1 MNRLLSIHV
10 IEELIKAGVEEFILC
25 PGARNAPLVHLISNS
40 NLKHTY
46 GYEERSGAFYALGI
60 ARRTN
65 RPVAI
70 ITTSGTAAGELLPAT
85 MEAYYTSVPLV
96 LVTADR
102 PRRYRGSNAPQT
114 AEQVGIFGVYAPDSY
129 DLENDEVFS
138 LKNWTGRAPLHLNV
152 CFEEPASEEEPYR
165 FTGTSTYSSEM
176 PIGDQKKLEDF
187 FDQVSK
193 PLIIVNKLEEKDREP
208 VIQFLEQLKAPVYLE
223 GVSGIRNDVRLK
235 DFQVIHPSLNRHDSV
250 LRIGGV
256 PTHRTWRDLE
266 DRSDMNVLSITEFPF
281 SGLSYGSYVHTG
293 IDSYLSQAPIPKKNF
308 EMSREYRD
316 EQQQIQ
322 EGLLQIIQEEPTAEQ
337 SLIHHLSQ
345 SFPTGSL
352 VYLGNSLPI
361 RNWDLAASG
370 VHEVQASRG
379 MNGIDGQIA
388 TFFGLCKDTQENFA
402 IMGDLTALYDFAAGW
417 FRPEAPHT
425 LFVINNRGGRIFS
438 RRFKSEVFQHPHDL
452 DFEHFAKFWKMP
464 YQLWNHVPKDP
475 EFGGLIEV
483 SPDPLATARF
493 WKKWDSVLADTLQPM
508 NLVKI

>member
-1 MNRLLSIHV
+1 MNRNLSIHV

-46 GYEERSGAFYALGI
+46 GHEERSGSFYALGI

-102 PRRYRGSNAPQT
+102 PRRYRGTNAPQT
-114 AEQVGIFGVYAPDSY
+114 AEQVGIFGVYATSAY
-129 DLENDEVFS
+129 DLEGDEVFS
-138 LKNWTGRAPLHLNV
+138 LENWTKRTPLHLNV
-152 CFEEPASEEEPYR
+152 CFEEPASEEEPYSFMAA
-165 FTGTSTYSSEM
+165 FTYLSEM
-176 PIGDQKKLEDF
+176 PEGDQSKLVQF
-187 FDQVSK
+187 FEQVDK
-193 PLIIVNKLEEKDREP
+193 PLIIVNKLEEKDRES
-208 VIQFLEQLKAPVYLE
+208 VIRFLEKLKAPVYLE
-223 GVSGIRNDVRLK
+223 GVSGIRNELRLK
-235 DFQVIHPSLNRHDSV
+235 DFQVVHPRLNRHDSV

-256 PTHRTWRDLE
+256 PTHRIWRDLE
-266 DRSDMNVLSITEFPF
+266 DRTDVTVLSITEFPF

-293 IDSYLSQAPIPKKNF
+293 ISSYLSQATIPDKNF
-308 EMSREYRD
+308 EMRLEYRN

-322 EGLLQIIQEEPTAEQ
+322 EELLKIMEEEPTAEQ
-337 SLIHHLSQ
+337 SLIHSLSQ
-345 SFPTGSL
+345 EFPTGSL

-361 RNWDLAASG
+361 RNWDLTASG
-370 VHEVQASRG
+370 SHEVQASRG
-379 MNGIDGQIA
+379 LNGIDGQIA
-388 TFFGLCKDTQENFA
+388 CFFGLCKENRDNFA

-417 FRPEAPHT
+417 FQPEAPHT
-425 LFVINNRGGRIFS
+425 LFVINNRGGRIFT

-452 DFEHFAKFWKMP
+452 DFKHFAKFWKMP
-464 YQLWNHVPKDP
+464 YQLWNHVPENP

-483 SPDPLATARF
+483 APDPLATARF
-493 WKKWDSVLADTLQPM
+493 WLKWDIVISGSLCRA
-508 NLVKI
+508 